1 MKTLI
6 SNLLVCLFLV
16 SGAIAQQ
23 RDYNYVLFE
32 FMSVDDAEGGN
43 YAEIEE
49 YWSKIH
55 EQRIADG
62 SIVGWDLWSLGPADS
77 DGPQYLTVTLFK
89 SLDQMFASITTDQ
102 IMNYAKAAHNSSQ
115 KEFDEMM
122 DKTLA
127 SRDIMSAM
135 YLKILSS
142 TINSPDM
149 HTGIFATFDFMKQLD
164 ENYERM
170 EDQIFRIW
178 HQQSVDEGDKMN
190 WSLTRVIL
198 PSGSDVYATH
208 ITVSMYEN
216 QQQLASDLEAEEDNS
231 DYMSVMAASGGI
243 QTRDLRR
250 KLIGQLM
257 MMVR

>member
-1 MKTLI
+1 
-6 SNLLVCLFLV
+6 
-16 SGAIAQQ
+16 
-23 RDYNYVLFE
+23 
-32 FMSVDDAEGGN
+32 
-43 YAEIEE
+43 
-49 YWSKIH
+49 
-55 EQRIADG
+55 
-62 SIVGWDLWSLGPADS
+62 
-77 DGPQYLTVTLFK
+77 
-89 SLDQMFASITTDQ
+89 
-102 IMNYAKAAHNSSQ
+102 
-115 KEFDEMM
+115 
-122 DKTLA
+122 
-127 SRDIMSAM
+127 
-135 YLKILSS
+135 
-142 TINSPDM
+142 M